1 MIRLTEYALAFAIT
15 IIAGATLA
23 HMIDKCSAGF
33 AALETREVVLR

>member
-1 MIRLTEYALAFAIT
+1 MTRLTEYALAFAIT
-15 IIAGATLA
+15 IVAAASLF